1 MQIARRLFMCFFAS
15 TVLFAASGAGAET
28 LPQVML
34 KTDMGE
40 VVIELYPEKAPKT
53 VSNFLGY
60 VKSGQYKGTIFHRV
74 IQGFMIQTGGFDKAM
89 KQKAVKASV
98 ENEANNGLKNEKYTV
113 AMARTAAPHSATSQ
127 FFINVNDNASL
138 DYPSFDGWGYCVFGK
153 VIKGQEVVDKIAE
166 VAVGS
171 KAGHENVPLEP
182 VVIQSAALA
191 K

>member
-28 LPQVML
+28 LPQVTL